1 MLLWM
6 DETDREWVQIGNTK
20 EMEKGSVL
28 LVFTEEAIQE
38 FLKEWMKQKDRL
50 NSHEISERE
59 YQEWKW
65 SKPALA
71 DE

>member
-1 MLLWM
+1 
-6 DETDREWVQIGNTK
+6 
-20 EMEKGSVL
+20 MEKGSVL

-65 SKPALA
+65 QSNKKKLP
-71 DE
+71 

>member
-1 MLLWM
+1 MA
-6 DETDREWVQIGNTK
+6 R
-20 EMEKGSVL
+20 GSVL

-65 SKPALA
+65 IKPALA